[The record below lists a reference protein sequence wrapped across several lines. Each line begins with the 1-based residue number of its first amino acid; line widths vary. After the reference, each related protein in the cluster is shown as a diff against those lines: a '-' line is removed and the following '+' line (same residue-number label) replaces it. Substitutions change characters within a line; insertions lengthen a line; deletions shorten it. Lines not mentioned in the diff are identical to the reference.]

1 MNETVVQIEATDRN
15 RRIDIEELRKEVDD
29 IGIAYLKQT
38 EDICDVNAYKRV
50 WYDTRIPEF
59 EQLKRRPLGSVIRR
73 PPTPDERLAYG
84 IAGNA
89 TYVAS
94 VDKDGALVSWFEF
107 PSKKQKRDLL
117 DCTQGSQNRIYPI
130 TAG

>member
-1 MNETVVQIEATDRN
+1 MNETVVQLEATDRN

-50 WYDTRIPEF
+50 WSDTRLQEF
-59 EQLKRRPLGSVIRR
+59 ENLKCRPPGGVIRR

-84 IAGNA
+84 IEGNA

-107 PSKKQKRDLL
+107 P
-117 DCTQGSQNRIYPI
+117 I
-130 TAG
+130 